1 MSEFLTHMS
10 GIVPNPASLEIWG
23 RLTLIAALGFV
34 LGFAMNRGSICT
46 VIATKELVSERRP
59 ARFIA
64 LVECAAW
71 AALGYEILKAEPI
84 MEVGWSSL
92 VFLIPAAIILGIGT
106 YINGSCVFGSVGHLG
121 NGEIEFAFTFLGIY
135 MVLYIESLF
144 DVSADQPAASAPLSL
159 GTVLLSVALM
169 AIVALRFGVSRRSE
183 SNFRRLTL
191 AMGTV
196 GVTSTALAV
205 LAPGFSITASFG
217 PIASVSVAGT
227 VISVCMFGGSL
238 ISARLRKHGF
248 KLKWP
253 TIKAVAKR
261 TCAGIL
267 MGLGALLIPGGND
280 ALLLIGLPA
289 GAWQA
294 ALAYMLFVA
303 TVAVLVGRLG
313 SVAKAWS

>member
-1 MSEFLTHMS
+1 MSESLTH
-10 GIVPNPASLEIWG
+10 IVPSAVTLELWG
-23 RLTLIAALGFV
+23 RLALIAALGFA

-71 AALGYEILKAEPI
+71 AALVYAILDTAPM

-92 VFLIPAAIILGIGT
+92 VYLVPAAIFLGIGT
-106 YINGSCVFGSVGHLG
+106 YINGSCVFGSVGHIG

-144 DVSADQPAASAPLSL
+144 DVFADQPAATALPSL
-159 GTVLLSVALM
+159 GTALLSVALM

-191 AMGTV
+191 AMGTI
-196 GVTSTALAV
+196 GVTSTVLAV

-238 ISARLRKHGF
+238 VSARLGKHGF
-248 KLKWP
+248 RLKWP
-253 TIKAVAKR
+253 TVKTMVKR
-261 TCAGIL
+261 TFAGIL

-280 ALLLIGLPA
+280 ALLLIGFPA

-303 TVAVLVGRLG
+303 TIAFLVGRLG
-313 SVAKAWS
+313 SIAKAWS